1 MSLTQAGIM
10 LKMRYLRVRDL
21 ASQGLLGDVK
31 RTETGRYYVKE
42 SAVKAYMKSQ
52 TDTSVSSAS

>member
-21 ASQGLLGDVK
+21 ASQGLLGEVQ

-52 TDTSVSSAS
+52 ADTSASSAS

>member
-21 ASQGLLGDVK
+21 ASQGLLGEVK

-42 SAVKAYMKSQ
+42 SAVKTYMKTQ
-52 TDTSVSSAS
+52 TDSPASPAS